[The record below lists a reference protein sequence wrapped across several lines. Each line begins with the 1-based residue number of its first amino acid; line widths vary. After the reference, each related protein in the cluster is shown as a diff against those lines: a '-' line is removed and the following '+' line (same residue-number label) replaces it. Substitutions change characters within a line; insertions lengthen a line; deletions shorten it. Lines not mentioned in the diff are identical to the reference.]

1 MAYANL
7 NSNPFIQE
15 YSVLFRTL
23 LTAGSSVYLVDVT
36 LLQFLQPD
44 LIALYFIYRVYTVA

>member
-7 NSNPFIQE
+7 NSNPFIRE
-15 YSVLFRTL
+15 YSILFRTL